1 MKVTTKELQNKG
13 LIKTSVKGLFL
24 TIEGKAWHKS
34 AKREI
39 PATQSGKIRFNG
51 KLYDLQKLVI
61 ESKPKE
67 PKQPIKKSVSI
78 RELQKQGF
86 RKTSIKGL
94 YVTNNGICY
103 NSASKRKL
111 TIRKGK
117 ITVNGK
123 AYNVAKI
130 ILETFCKIPMRN
142 GQTIFKNG
150 DEKDFYFENLEY
162 TTTIKQTAPNEID
175 LIQCIRLYFEV
186 DKKLTRS
193 NILLKFYLNEIL
205 QKRGFT
211 NLHTGKDFDLFL
223 DWLKPFAIHNK
234 AEISRK
240 HNTSLTNCNNAINK
254 YLTLLVNDCLQDQE
268 NGILKV
274 LNFTQKPLTAT
285 QKIKKYNETLQ
296 EMGMT
301 ARIPLR
307 KRGFKQ

>member
-24 TIEGKAWHKS
+24 TIEGNAWHKS

-39 PATQSGKIRFNG
+39 PTTQSGRIRFNG
-51 KLYDLQKLVI
+51 KLYNLQKLVI

-111 TIRKGK
+111 AITKGK
-117 ITVNGK
+117 ITVKNK
-123 AYNVAKI
+123 AYNLAKI
-130 ILETFCKIPMRN
+130 ILETFCKIPMRS

-150 DEKDFYFENLEY
+150 NEKDFYFENLEY
-162 TTTIKQTAPNEID
+162 TTTIKQTAPNETD

-193 NILLKFYLNEIL
+193 NILLKFYLNEIV

-240 HNTSLTNCNNAINK
+240 HNTSLTNGNNAINK
-254 YLTLLVNDCLQDQE
+254 YLTLLVNDCLLDHK
-268 NGILKV
+268 NGLLTQKGFI
-274 LNFTQKPLTAT
+274 QKPLTTT
-285 QKIKKYNETLQ
+285 QKIKSCNETLEQ
-296 EMGMT
+296 MGMT

-307 KRGFKQ
+307 KRGFKR